1 MSLDSKLHDAQSMR
15 NKTIGF
21 LTVGWKGCLYNFRSV
36 KW

>member
-15 NKTIGF
+15 NETRTLDCWLEKIF
-21 LTVGWKGCLYNFRSV
+21 FYDFRSE